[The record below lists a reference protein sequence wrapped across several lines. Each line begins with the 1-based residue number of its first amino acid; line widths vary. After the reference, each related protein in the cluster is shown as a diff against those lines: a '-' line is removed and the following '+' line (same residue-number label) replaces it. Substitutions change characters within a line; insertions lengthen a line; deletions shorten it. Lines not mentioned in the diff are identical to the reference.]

1 MNAPEPDRLD
11 REHAQLLV
19 VDIQEKLLP
28 HIHGHERVL
37 AQAERMIRAAEVLRL
52 PITIS
57 EQYPAGLGPTASPLP
72 AATRSAVK
80 VEKTTFSCCADADCR
95 RRIASVLRPQVLL
108 VGIETH
114 VCVQQTALDLLEER
128 MQPIVLADAV
138 GSRREF
144 DFQIALERMR
154 HAGVIVTTV
163 EAAIFRMVQD
173 SASDLFKRILP
184 IVR

>member
-57 EQYPAGLGPTASPLP
+57 EQYPAGLGPTATPLP

-80 VEKTTFSCCADADCR
+80 VEKTTFSCCADAGCR

-144 DFQIALERMR
+144 DFQIALDRMR